1 MPFVCHAASSCCYT
15 ADTGMQ
21 IRLRYRRSAPGTPAV
36 TNSGPSLREARVG
49 DGGGDGPTQPPSSQ
63 HKRETCPSRRSTG
76 RGRGSDRCAT
86 KAADHRAA
94 CRVAGGR
101 SDRSA
106 AASTYGAARH
116 RSLARGSAVR
126 TAMRC
131 TIQVPAYH
139 PGAGVCGNGLASQRV
154 TCGRPAAGASSR
166 HAARETGLR
175 VEVWSVCL
183 ERERR

>member
-1 MPFVCHAASSCCYT
+1 
-15 ADTGMQ
+15 
-21 IRLRYRRSAPGTPAV
+21 V

-94 CRVAGGR
+94 YRVAGGR

-116 RSLARGSAVR
+116 RSLARASPQAVVIAKANPIAMVARVAVR
-126 TAMRC
+126 DM
-131 TIQVPAYH
+131 
-139 PGAGVCGNGLASQRV
+139 
-154 TCGRPAAGASSR
+154 
-166 HAARETGLR
+166 
-175 VEVWSVCL
+175 WSL
-183 ERERR
+183 DP